1 MIEYYQGNV
10 EERHRQLVW
19 MAVMLRRSE
28 IIAPED
34 KLRIQ
39 RELNMSDD
47 PFVRIFEED
56 PVVQQ
61 IMARV
66 EARARAEAEAELERA
81 RAEAEAEVVRMRV
94 EVEAARARADAERV
108 KAESARS
115 EAKVEAEALQGVVVT
130 LVNMRFPELSPFARE
145 SVSRVKNTLQ
155 LTTLVKQVATARDK
169 ATVEWALET
178 FAA

>member
-1 MIEYYQGNV
+1 
-10 EERHRQLVW
+10 
-19 MAVMLRRSE
+19 
-28 IIAPED
+28 
-34 KLRIQ
+34 
-39 RELNMSDD
+39 MSDD

-56 PVVQQ
+56 PVVQE
-61 IMARV
+61 IMARA
-66 EARARAEAEAELERA
+66 EARARAEAEAEAERA
-81 RAEAEAEVVRMRV
+81 KAEAEAEV
-94 EVEAARARADAERV
+94 ERV
-108 KAESARS
+108 KAEVEAEIERMRAAVEAARTKAEVEHIKAETANIKAESARIEAES
-115 EAKVEAEALQGVVVT
+115 AKTEAESAKSDAKVEAEALQGVVVT